1 MDTRQTKD
9 ELKAEIQQF
18 SNESKLDKKYLKRKL
33 IAWIV
38 RTILT
43 IILYI
48 IFWKYEWVRWTLLL
62 YIPLTIFNIVMIFG
76 FNRLVDKKVKEL
88 NAKIDSV
95 DES

>member
-1 MDTRQTKD
+1 MDRQQTKD

-18 SNESKLDKKYLKRKL
+18 SNESKLGKTYLKRKL
-33 IAWIV
+33 IAWIF

-43 IILYI
+43 IIIYI

-62 YIPLTIFNIVMIFG
+62 YIPLSIFNIVMIFG
-76 FNRLVDKKVKEL
+76 FNRLVDKKVKDL